1 MSGPQPISLRLS
13 RQRRSPSFLLIYS
26 LTSRFTSL
34 DHNICFGPLEHLPK
48 PQAADLAVTEGPTPA
63 QTFIALAKP
72 AVAGACAISALVD
85 STTDGLY
92 VASAGDCRGVA
103 GWQREDGTWRCDI
116 LSEDQMGENPK
127 EIERY
132 VHLRIGLMIECD
144 PNTLQARG
152 TRSFEGD
159 VYSGVF
165 NQPGHSVMPYTSGI

>member
-1 MSGPQPISLRLS
+1 L
-13 RQRRSPSFLLIYS
+13 FLNL
-26 LTSRFTSL
+26 LTFRFTSL

-48 PQAADLAVTEGPTPA
+48 PQAADVAVTEGPTPA
-63 QTFIALAKP
+63 QTFVALAKP

-132 VHLRIGLMIECD
+132 VEVKKMVLMIECD
-144 PNTLQARG
+144 PNILLVRG
-152 TRSFEGD
+152 IRSFDEEESLV
-159 VYSGVF
+159 VY
-165 NQPGHSVMPYTSGI
+165 NLQGHSVMQYTSGI

>member
-1 MSGPQPISLRLS
+1 M
-13 RQRRSPSFLLIYS
+13 
-26 LTSRFTSL
+26 
-34 DHNICFGPLEHLPK
+34 
-48 PQAADLAVTEGPTPA
+48 TEGPTPA

-132 VHLRIGLMIECD
+132 VEVKKSGLMVECD
-144 PNTLQARG
+144 PSIQLARG
-152 TRSFEGD
+152 IRSFEGEESLV
-159 VYSGVF
+159 VY
-165 NQPGHSVMPYTSGI
+165 NLPERLVMQYTNGI

>member
-1 MSGPQPISLRLS
+1 MLPLS
-13 RQRRSPSFLLIYS
+13 RLIHLLTI
-26 LTSRFTSL
+26 RFTSL

-48 PQAADLAVTEGPTPA
+48 PQAADLAVTEGVTPA

-132 VHLRIGLMIECD
+132 VYINTNDANFRMRNEHPANERDQVIRRGRVFGGLQ
-144 PNTLQARG
+144 P
-152 TRSFEGD
+152 TRAFGD
-159 VYSGVF
+159 AVYKWNLEQG
-165 NQPGHSVMPYTSGI
+165 NA

>member
-1 MSGPQPISLRLS
+1 MN
-13 RQRRSPSFLLIYS
+13 S
-26 LTSRFTSL
+26 LTFRFTSL

-48 PQAADLAVTEGPTPA
+48 PQAADVAVTEGPTPA

-132 VHLRIGLMIECD
+132 VEAKTGANDRMRSEHPASERDQVIRRGRVFGGLQ
-144 PNTLQARG
+144 P
-152 TRSFEGD
+152 TRAFGD
-159 VYSGVF
+159 AVYKWNLEQG
-165 NQPGHSVMPYTSGI
+165 NA

>member
-1 MSGPQPISLRLS
+1 MD
-13 RQRRSPSFLLIYS
+13 S
-26 LTSRFTSL
+26 LTFRFTSL

-48 PQAADLAVTEGPTPA
+48 PQAADVAVTEGPTPA

-132 VHLRIGLMIECD
+132 VH
-144 PNTLQARG
+144 
-152 TRSFEGD
+152 
-159 VYSGVF
+159 
-165 NQPGHSVMPYTSGI
+165 